1 MARAKRL
8 TIPKFTSESEEVRWY
23 DRHRKRVESDFLKR
37 LEADEGLTLDEFL
50 ARAKLRPVTI
60 RLAVGDV
67 EKARQLAARK
77 GIRYQTYIKML
88 LREALERESAGR

>member
-1 MARAKRL
+1 MPNTKRL
-8 TIPKFTSESEEVRWY
+8 RIPKFNSEDEEVRWY
-23 DRHRKRVESDFLKR
+23 DRHRKSVESAFLER
-37 LEADEGLTLDEFL
+37 LEAGDALTLKEAM

-67 EKARQLAARK
+67 EKARTIAARK

-88 LREALERESAGR
+88 LREALQRESRRR